1 MSDEQQLTQP
11 AEWRVWTAANIIT
24 MCRILLILPF
34 LYLVNEGRFA
44 AALTIFFIASITDF
58 IDGYLAKNYGQQ
70 SRLGQ
75 MLDPAADKLLT
86 TASFI
91 VMALPRD
98 NFASLPLWL
107 VIAVVG
113 RDLLIVIGSWIVY
126 MLTKFKEF
134 KATALG
140 RINTFLEMGLLFWFL
155 VFHTA
160 NYLTSLLPT
169 LYAVVLVSVL
179 ASGIEYV
186 LMGARILRSHS
197 KERKGETG

>member
-1 MSDEQQLTQP
+1 MTQP